1 MLTELLIGAGRWARR
16 TAGAPWAS
24 GIGLARTLL
33 AAGTCG
39 TLLATSPDVLLSP
52 LADGVVPPVCAGV
65 RGAGLWC
72 VVPYLEGQAAR
83 ALAILILLVVASG
96 WRPRITAVP
105 HWYVSWSLVAN
116 VTIQDGGDQI
126 TAVLTIL
133 LVPVALTDP
142 RRWHWQP
149 PRRDEVGPRHI
160 VANAALALIRLQV
173 AVVYLHAS
181 IAKSA
186 SKSGPTAPPCTDWF
200 RHGVFGAPDW
210 LRPVTDA
217 MTDGPFG
224 AALPGLG
231 HGRVRVR
238 RSASRSCSVA
248 QPNWPCWWPG
258 CSTTTPSLLAIGL
271 VRASTRRSMP
281 HCCTVSPT
289 ARPAG
294 TQRPAPSSPAGRT
307 LDAAC
312 DYPPDDRP
320 AYWPRR
326 CAGFRPVHVTGRVS
340 CCEATTVPWEMRLRL
355 LTLRR
360 SGATSSELTAD
371 GPRHRDDETAVSASL
386 DYHHGLRGLLRVCG
400 SSGTSQRRRVFMR
413 SICLP
418 KLAGT
423 GDGPVP
429 GGRRALGFGQS
440 KVPEPMTTPV
450 A

>member
-16 TAGAPWAS
+16 TAGTPWAS

-181 IAKSA
+181 IAKLGVEEWSN
-186 SKSGPTAPPCTDWF
+186 GTAMYYWF

-217 MTDGPFG
+217 MTDSPFG
-224 AALPGLG
+224 
-231 HGRVRVR
+231 
-238 RSASRSCSVA
+238 VA
-248 QPNWPCWWPG
+248 
-258 CSTTTPSLLAIGL
+258 
-271 VRASTRRSMP
+271 
-281 HCCTVSPT
+281 
-289 ARPAG
+289 
-294 TQRPAPSSPAGRT
+294 
-307 LDAAC
+307 
-312 DYPPDDRP
+312 
-320 AYWPRR
+320 
-326 CAGFRPVHVTGRVS
+326 
-340 CCEATTVPWEMRLRL
+340 L
-355 LTLRR
+355 LTWGTVAFEFAL
-360 SGATSSELTAD
+360 GIAI
-371 GPRHRDDETAVSASL
+371 
-386 DYHHGLRGLLRVCG
+386 LL
-400 SSGTSQRRRVFMR
+400 
-413 SICLP
+413 
-418 KLAGT
+418 
-423 GDGPVP
+423 
-429 GGRRALGFGQS
+429 GRRAKLAMLVAGMLFHHTIALAMGLVSFDAAMNAALLLYLLPLGQQLSVRPF
-440 KVPEPMTTPV
+440 V
-450 A
+450 ARWSDAGRRVGLPAR